1 MVKRNGLQN
10 STPSAVE
17 KTIKGLGENLRTA
30 RLRRKLTIKEVA
42 DKIGVGIRVVSDA
55 EHGKPA
61 TSIKVYMALLWVYD
75 LLEPAADLANPLKDE
90 IGLRLASLKDPKRS
104 RNKETIDND
113 F

>member
-1 MVKRNGLQN
+1 MVKRNVLQK

-17 KTIKGLGENLRTA
+17 KTIKSLVENLRTA

-42 DKIGVGIRVVSDA
+42 DKVGVGIRVVSDA
-55 EHGKPA
+55 EHGKPT

-90 IGLRLASLKDPKRS
+90 IVLRLASLKDPKRS

>member
-1 MVKRNGLQN
+1 MVKRNVLQN

-30 RLRRKLTIKEVA
+30 RLRRKLT
-42 DKIGVGIRVVSDA
+42 